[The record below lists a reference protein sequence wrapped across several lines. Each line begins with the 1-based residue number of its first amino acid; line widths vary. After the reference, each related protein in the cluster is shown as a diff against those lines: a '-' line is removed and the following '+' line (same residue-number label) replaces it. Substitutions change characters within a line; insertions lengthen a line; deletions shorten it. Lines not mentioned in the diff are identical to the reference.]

1 MAGGN
6 EAEIRVGRKCGTM
19 TGKGGK
25 KRTLL
30 LWGLIGVQVA
40 LIGVAALV
48 WREDRGGESASLER
62 LETGLPAGAS
72 LTIESGYEA
81 ALRRALA
88 WADDATLFSVS
99 MQVDWP
105 TDAAAASGSEIP
117 GNGWVIYT
125 FASEKRGVGPEGK
138 AATLSMLVDRMSG
151 VVIDEREMG
160 WTWRPG
166 REAAVTTYPISSMV
180 ALFAAETT
188 MGNGYRMGCPQFRH
202 LSRVSIV
209 PAMDGSNAYW
219 LVTYEDQRAAGQPAF
234 RVKVDAMSGEVERDD
249 SVIKL
254 GGCG

>member
-1 MAGGN
+1 MSRLMTTGGL
-6 EAEIRVGRKCGTM
+6 GT
-19 TGKGGK
+19 
-25 KRTLL
+25 RRLV
-30 LWGLIGVQVA
+30 LWGLIGAQLV
-40 LIGVAALV
+40 LIGAVALV
-48 WREDRGGESASLER
+48 WRQESGGASAPLVR
-62 LETGLPAGAS
+62 LETGFPAGVP
-72 LTIESGYEA
+72 LTMESGYEA
-81 ALRRALA
+81 AQRRAQA
-88 WADDATLFSVS
+88 WAGDASLFSAS

-125 FASEKRGVGPEGK
+125 FVSGKERVGPEGE

-166 REAAVTTYPISSMV
+166 REPAITTYPISSTV

-188 MGNGYRMGCPQFRH
+188 MGQAYRTACPQFRH

-209 PAMDGSNAYW
+209 PPMDGVGAYW

-234 RVKVDAMSGEVERDD
+234 RVKVDAMSGDVERDD
-249 SVIKL
+249 VAVDV
-254 GGCG
+254 GGCP

>member
-1 MAGGN
+1 MTTREGG
-6 EAEIRVGRKCGTM
+6 RSR
-19 TGKGGK
+19 
-25 KRTLL
+25 LL
-30 LWGLIGVQVA
+30 LWGLVGLQVA
-40 LIGVAALV
+40 LIGAAALI
-48 WREDRGGESASLER
+48 WRAGGGGASAPLER
-62 LETGLPAGAS
+62 LETGLPAGTS

-81 ALRRALA
+81 ALSRAQE
-88 WADDATLFSVS
+88 WADDASLFSAS

-105 TDAAAASGSEIP
+105 TEAVAATGSEIP

-166 REAAVTTYPISSMV
+166 REASVTTYPISSMV

-188 MGNGYRMGCPQFRH
+188 MGNEYRTACPQFRH

-209 PAMDGSNAYW
+209 PEMNGAGAYW

-234 RVKVDAMSGEVERDD
+234 RVKVDATSGEVERDD
-249 SVIKL
+249 GVIDI
-254 GGCG
+254 GGCSQGDSR